1 MINGFTGNSGINW
14 HDLYLRHI
22 YLRNKAKEPGNS
34 LKHSL
39 LDYNDFFSSLLFN
52 IKENGFD
59 PYKSIPLSKDGGILN
74 GAHRISAAMALG
86 LKKIPVVLSKEER
99 GVDRDINW
107 FINRGFNSHEIH
119 ELIYNWVLSSFC
131 KPYIAILWQT
141 VYDHWEQIVSDISGK
156 VDIVFSKTMS
166 FDSVGLQEFIKDVYS
181 FEQPADFSVKIT
193 NKAEVLVNCGC
204 AVKVLLLDNKNGF
217 CGVVKNYI
225 REKYC
230 HLFAYDPL
238 FIIHVSDTV
247 DEMYHMN
254 SMLFHYENSIFLQ
267 NRSVALTDDI
277 ARWIKEL
284 KLILEKLSLSSSDVC
299 AVGGAVLNIYGLKKA
314 DDLDVAV
321 TKKIRKEKFS
331 DSAECIGDNVDIVA
345 KDYFRTIGYSVSDDS
360 LIYDRSMFVYV
371 RGLKFADIDVVRKRK
386 MFSLRDK
393 DLKDL
398 ALIGD
403 YYVKK

>member
-1 MINGFTGNSGINW
+1 M
-14 HDLYLRHI
+14 
-22 YLRNKAKEPGNS
+22 
-34 LKHSL
+34 
-39 LDYNDFFSSLLFN
+39 
-52 IKENGFD
+52 
-59 PYKSIPLSKDGGILN
+59 N